1 MRSNEQ
7 RINILIGQLEGVKK
21 MLQKKNNSCLDSV
34 TQLKAVRSSVAS
46 LMDKILEEEFETCF
60 SKEFS
65 NDKEKIKKIFSEVLK
80 K

>member
-21 MLQKKNNSCLDSV
+21 MLQKKNSSCLDSV

-46 LMDKILEEEFETCF
+46 LMDKILEEEFETCL
-60 SKEFS
+60 SKESS
-65 NDKEKIKKIFSEVLK
+65 NSKEKIKKIFSEILK